1 MFARLR
7 ERLKGWKTL
16 VANAVVGLPATLL
29 YLYTE
34 FASIDFT
41 PLIPA
46 KYVAL
51 FLIVNSAVGVV
62 LRIMTTGPVG
72 AKGDEKPAADVKAGD

>member
-1 MFARLR
+1 MFAAIR
-7 ERLKGWKTL
+7 ERLKGWKTVVL
-16 VANAVVGLPATLL
+16 NAVTGFPAAAL

-34 FASIDFT
+34 FGTVDFT

-46 KYVAL
+46 KYVAV
-51 FLIVNSAVGVV
+51 FVVAQSALGVL

-72 AKGDEKPAADVKAGD
+72 SKGTAAPAPATKAGD